1 MAASLLASGV
11 EVHFISIPSPE
22 SGGPGGP
29 AVVFVH
35 GAGGDH
41 TVWGRQIVSLR
52 GRAGILAMD
61 LPGHGRSGRAAE
73 HTIPRLAAILLETIS
88 GAGLHRPILV
98 GHSMGGAV
106 VLQAALDAQAALSG
120 VVLVD
125 SGARLA
131 VSPRI
136 LQLLE
141 RDPAGALRGIARA
154 AYAEGAPAEMIR
166 QGEEALAH
174 CGADILLADFR
185 ACNEFDVRNRV
196 AELHLPLLAICG
208 SEDRLTV
215 PKFSEWLVQQ
225 VPGACLH
232 IVKGAGHLAMIERPD
247 EVSEAILRFL
257 GRGSVTSGAT
267 AGPVIS

>member
-1 MAASLLASGV
+1 
-11 EVHFISIPSPE
+11 
-22 SGGPGGP
+22 
-29 AVVFVH
+29 VVFVH

-41 TVWGRQIVSLR
+41 TVWGRQIASLR

-88 GAGLHRPILV
+88 GAGLHRPVVV

-106 VLQAALDAQAALSG
+106 VLQAALDAHAALSG
-120 VVLVD
+120 VVLVG

-131 VSPRI
+131 VAPGI
-136 LQLLE
+136 LELLARE
-141 RDPAGALRGIARA
+141 PAAALRMLART
-154 AYAEGAPAEMIR
+154 AYAEGAPADMIR

-185 ACNEFDVRNRV
+185 ACNEFDVRDRV
-196 AELHLPLLAICG
+196 AKLQLPLLAICG
-208 SEDRLTV
+208 SEDRLTF
-215 PKFSEWLVQQ
+215 PKFSEWLVKQ

-232 IVKGAGHLAMIERPD
+232 IVKGAGHLVMIERPE
-247 EVSEAILRFL
+247 EVSAAILRFL
-257 GRGSVTSGAT
+257 GRGSVTGDPTADPAT
-267 AGPVIS
+267 L